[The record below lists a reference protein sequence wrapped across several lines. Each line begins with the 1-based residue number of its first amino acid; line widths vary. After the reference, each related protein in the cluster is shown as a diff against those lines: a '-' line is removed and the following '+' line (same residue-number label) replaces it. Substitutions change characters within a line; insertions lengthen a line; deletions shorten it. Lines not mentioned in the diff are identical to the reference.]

1 MKAVRWLHLLL
12 FVALLWSAA
21 MVFTSIAEAQTIRA
35 LLVGNNDN
43 VPAYAKN
50 MELIVGLLRA
60 IGTQEVCT
68 VDNLRIDYAT
78 ADVTPASEQTQQW
91 FENVRPGGNDVV
103 FVYYSRD
110 DRWSDDSLDPEELA
124 SKLGKLPGRLKILI
138 TDSDFH
144 RVENTGGTTGNDTLD
159 VSMSVLENLFV
170 QSKGFLHLTSISEK
184 EFAFGDANGGWFTQ
198 ALVDAIYARPTN
210 ENSIVTWEDILKTTQ
225 EGTKRLYTE
234 NSDNFSDELKEVMDR
249 AGIKAHQTPISLS
262 DFPTFAS
269 TVHALLVIDDT
280 ADAGENSVSAI
291 NHIRVRGLL
300 RGAQELGICNLRLES
315 LRRSENNVTPDKIKE
330 WAETTISALENDTV
344 FVYYSANDDP
354 AADVGN
360 HAEILKAVEKAIG
373 SENAKKSR
381 LRMLIV
387 DTYRLGPAVLIP
399 RFGLPYPQTTFHNLF
414 LEHKGFLHLV
424 SKSEDEFA
432 FGDGSDGG
440 WFTRALIES
449 IYEIRKREDFP
460 PQVPNNGRDRKFL
473 EWKELVKKTGEKI
486 RDEFFDKRY
495 PEGFED
501 AENYPETFSDEQRE
515 KLVEEL
521 DEAKNSQTPKAHK
534 LPKRERMD

>member
-1 MKAVRWLHLLL
+1 MKTTRWLPVLP

-21 MVFTSIAEAQTIRA
+21 MVFTPIAGAQTIRA
-35 LLVGNNDN
+35 LLVGNNEN
-43 VPAYAKN
+43 VPAYGKN

-68 VDNLRIDYAT
+68 VNNTLRIDYAT

-110 DRWSDDSLDPEELA
+110 DRGSDDSLDPEELA

-144 RVENTGGTTGNDTLD
+144 RVENTGGTTGNDTPD
-159 VSMSVLENLFV
+159 VSKSVLENLFV
-170 QSKGFLHLTSISEK
+170 QHKGFLHLTSKSED

-198 ALVDAIYARPTN
+198 ALVDAIYAAPTN
-210 ENSIVTWEDILKTTQ
+210 EDSIVTWEDVLGTTR

-234 NSDNFSDELKEVMDR
+234 NADNFSDELKRMMD
-249 AGIKAHQTPISLS
+249 ATGINEHQTPISLS

-330 WAETTISALENDTV
+330 WAETTISPLENDTV
-344 FVYYSANDDP
+344 FVYYSANDGP
-354 AADVGN
+354 AAAN
-360 HAEILKAVEKAIG
+360 QREILKALEKAITG
-373 SENAKKSR
+373 ARAKQSR
-381 LRMLIV
+381 LQMFIV
-387 DTYRLGPAVLIP
+387 DTYRLGPAILIP

-414 LEHKGFLHLV
+414 LEHKGFLHFV

-501 AENYPETFSDEQRE
+501 AENYPETFSEAARQ
-515 KLVEEL
+515 KLLEEL
-521 DEAKNSQTPKAHK
+521 DDAKKSQTPEAHK
-534 LPKRERMD
+534 LPKRERID

>member
-1 MKAVRWLHLLL
+1 
-12 FVALLWSAA
+12 
-21 MVFTSIAEAQTIRA
+21 MVFTPIAGAQTIRA
-35 LLVGNNDN
+35 LLVADNDN

-68 VDNLRIDYAT
+68 VNNLRIDYAA

-110 DRWSDDSLDPEELA
+110 NRGSDDSLDPEELA

-144 RVENTGGTTGNDTLD
+144 RVENTVGTAGNDTPD
-159 VSMSVLENLFV
+159 VSKSVLENLFV
-170 QSKGFLHLTSISEK
+170 QHKGFLHLTSKSED

-198 ALVDAIYARPTN
+198 ALIDAIYAPPN
-210 ENSIVTWEDILKTTQ
+210 EDSIVAWEDILKTTQ
-225 EGTKRLYTE
+225 EGTKRLCTE
-234 NSDNFSDELKEVMDR
+234 NADNFSDELERAMDA
-249 AGIKAHQTPISLS
+249 AGIKEHQTPISLS

-315 LRRSENNVTPDKIKE
+315 LRRSENNVTSDKIKE
-330 WAETTISALENDTV
+330 WAEITISPLENDTV
-344 FVYYSANDDP
+344 FVYYSANDGP
-354 AADVGN
+354 AAEN
-360 HAEILKAVEKAIG
+360 QLEILKALEKAITG
-373 SENAKKSR
+373 ARAKQSR
-381 LRMLIV
+381 LQMFIV
-387 DTYRLGPAVLIP
+387 DTYRLGPAILIP

-460 PQVPNNGRDRKFL
+460 PQVPDNREGRKFL

-501 AENYPETFSDEQRE
+501 AENYPETFSEAERK
-515 KLVEEL
+515 KLLEEL
-521 DEAKNSQTPKAHK
+521 EDAKKSQTPEAHK